1 MTLKNRWEQECD
13 TGAKDKKRIDS
24 KAVRSADTGA
34 KFCFLISMG
43 DKAGK
48 VFRVFS
54 GNSGFSLEIRGSG
67 KELRWLKI
75 GGDHWY
81 LISPCR
87 SLNLKLESGLEDLKE
102 GLGCNKGQ
110 SESDKQGAAHS
121 SEF

>member
-1 MTLKNRWEQECD
+1 MVKL
-13 TGAKDKKRIDS
+13 G
-24 KAVRSADTGA
+24 
-34 KFCFLISMG
+34 
-43 DKAGK
+43 

-54 GNSGFSLEIRGSG
+54 GNSGFSLEIQGG

-75 GGDHWY
+75 GQLLTAVRRY

-87 SLNLKLESGLEDLKE
+87 SLNLKLESGLEDLRE

>member
-1 MTLKNRWEQECD
+1 MVKL
-13 TGAKDKKRIDS
+13 G
-24 KAVRSADTGA
+24 
-34 KFCFLISMG
+34 
-43 DKAGK
+43 

-75 GGDHWY
+75 DFKTTIDLSRTYSQPDPKLNIGLSRIYCQDKGQLLTAVRRY

-87 SLNLKLESGLEDLKE
+87 SLNLKLESGLEDLRE